1 MTKIKKHKSKII
13 GALIS
18 LLFIALIFWRLDFNQ
33 LIDTFKIFN
42 YKVLLIFIP
51 LYVIG
56 LYIRGFRWKY
66 LLCDTSSLTVKEAFF
81 SFCTGNTLNS
91 YLPARAGDIWRACH
105 IGNKLK
111 ESRMKLLGSIILE
124 RIIDGISVLLILFFA
139 VLTYFKHQWV
149 LNITYIAAAL
159 FLGSL
164 AFFFFIFKFN
174 KIDWIFEKLAQL
186 KFLEKFKPTMHKIAK
201 HLNSFMEG
209 FQALNNPKCL
219 TLAFLA
225 SCAAWVIECILT
237 YILITG
243 FGHHFGFSIA
253 FFVISFIALS
263 TIIPSSSVFVGPYQY
278 AYILALGI
286 YHIEKANALG
296 IAFIHQIT
304 IMVTITVISIIY
316 FMLTDTSLKE
326 IKAEIEE
333 ENNDRNTES

>member
-1 MTKIKKHKSKII
+1 MDWIKKHKDKILGLIVSLVFI
-13 GALIS
+13 GLV
-18 LLFIALIFWRLDFNQ
+18 LWNLDFNQ
-33 LIDTFKIFN
+33 LLETFKVFD
-42 YKVLLIFIP
+42 YRVLLLFIP
-51 LYVIG
+51 LYVLG

-66 LLCDTSSLTVKEAFF
+66 LLCDESKISVKEAFL
-81 SFCTGNTLNS
+81 SFTAGNTLNS
-91 YLPARAGDIWRACH
+91 YLPARAGDFWRAYH
-105 IGNKLK
+105 VGNKLK

-149 LNITYIAAAL
+149 LNITYVSAAL
-159 FLGSL
+159 FFGSL

-174 KIDWIFEKLAQL
+174 KIDWFFNKLSKLPLLSKFEPQFLNIACL
-186 KFLEKFKPTMHKIAK
+186 LNKFMQ
-201 HLNSFMEG
+201 G
-209 FQALNNPKCL
+209 FEALNNPKCF
-219 TLAFLA
+219 TYAFIA
-225 SCAAWVIECILT
+225 SCVAWGIECIMT
-237 YILITG
+237 YLLIIG
-243 FGHHFGFSIA
+243 FGQHYGISVA

-304 IMVTITVISIIY
+304 IMVIITVISIIY
-316 FMLTDTSLKE
+316 FTASDTKLDE

-333 ENNDRNTES
+333 KEYAGNT